1 LQVVERNIMTI
12 KDATSKRIL
21 QLCGENNITIN
32 RLANLAGI
40 TQSTLNDVV
49 RGKSKNPTIKTIY
62 YICFGLGIE
71 LKDFFDSDLF
81 LNLLDND

>member
-1 LQVVERNIMTI
+1 MTI
-12 KDATSKRIL
+12 KEAISKRIL
-21 QLCGENNITIN
+21 QLCDEYNITIN
-32 RLANLAGI
+32 KLANLAGI

-49 RGKSKNPTIKTIY
+49 HGKTKNPTIKTIY

-81 LNLLDND
+81 SHLSDND

>member
-1 LQVVERNIMTI
+1 MTI
-12 KDATSKRIL
+12 KKAISQRIL
-21 QLCGENNITIN
+21 QLCKENNITIN
-32 RLANLAGI
+32 KLSTISGI

-49 RGKSKNPTIKTIY
+49 YGKSNNPTVKTIY

-81 LNLLDND
+81 NDLSDNE